1 MRVKVLCSQERVL
14 DLHGCYS
21 CAASHYLSFIDKG
34 KLMIKGSKLWG
45 QRMDKW
51 TQNRA
56 QRGGKGSE
64 NKLILAPTRD
74 ANRRPIICLVN
85 RQWLILID
93 VANA

>member
-1 MRVKVLCSQERVL
+1 M
-14 DLHGCYS
+14 
-21 CAASHYLSFIDKG
+21 SFIDKG

-51 TQNRA
+51 NRTQ
-56 QRGGKGSE
+56 KSEVSE

>member
-1 MRVKVLCSQERVL
+1 MDSEQSTER
-14 DLHGCYS
+14 
-21 CAASHYLSFIDKG
+21 
-34 KLMIKGSKLWG
+34 
-45 QRMDKW
+45 R
-51 TQNRA
+51 
-56 QRGGKGSE
+56 GKGSE

>member
-1 MRVKVLCSQERVL
+1 M
-14 DLHGCYS
+14 
-21 CAASHYLSFIDKG
+21 SFIDKG

-51 TQNRA
+51 TQNRT
-56 QRGGKGSE
+56 QKSEVSE
-64 NKLILAPTRD
+64 NKLILAPTID